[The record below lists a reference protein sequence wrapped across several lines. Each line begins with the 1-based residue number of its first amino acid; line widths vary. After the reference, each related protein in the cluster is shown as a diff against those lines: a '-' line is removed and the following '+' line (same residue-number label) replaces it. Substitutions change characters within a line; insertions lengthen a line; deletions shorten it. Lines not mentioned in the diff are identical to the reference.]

1 MCSCLQCPQ
10 LSELVCF
17 LLWELSITFYIFH
30 RPRVCLVDHT
40 DLICRLY
47 SWWQDLESSSLATLP
62 LGFNCGFISTSTCG
76 SSTGFAP
83 EAARKTSVCSCE
95 GQVWRWWSSLGRSSS
110 DSTRYSGELV
120 ARAAGNIVLQKGMT
134 TSMVQYPPVF
144 LPGKPPLPEREAWK
158 ATVYRVAKNQM

>member
-1 MCSCLQCPQ
+1 M
-10 LSELVCF
+10 
-17 LLWELSITFYIFH
+17 TFYIFH
-30 RPRVCLVDHT
+30 RHRVCLVDGV
-40 DLICRLY
+40 DLICSLY
-47 SWWQDLESSSLATLP
+47 SWWESFGSSSLATLP

-120 ARAAGNIVLQKGMT
+120 ARAAGNIVL
-134 TSMVQYPPVF
+134 
-144 LPGKPPLPEREAWK
+144 
-158 ATVYRVAKNQM
+158 